1 MPLMNAQY
9 DSIMRLYARRQAD
22 SRRELEE
29 RLERIQNEIP
39 ELRELDSLLTG
50 LYAGKARATAKL
62 RMRWKKRFPA
72 FLPVGALFWKSR
84 GIPLRILLPLF
95 FVRTAGIRA
104 I

>member
-50 LYAGKARATAKL
+50 LYAGKARAAVQGD
-62 RMRWKKRFPA
+62 R
-72 FLPVGALFWKSR
+72 
-84 GIPLRILLPLF
+84 
-95 FVRTAGIRA
+95 
-104 I
+104 